1 MEQAFIPQNDL
12 ERQLL
17 AAQDGSLG
25 EEEFMHTLL
34 SAQVFMPIQDK
45 HGIGGLQTSKSAV
58 PLTLDS
64 GAGFDV
70 IVLFTSPER
79 AKGFVQDYPGYE
91 GGLLAEFTWVL
102 EKMGSGLGL
111 TLNPGWD
118 AGIDMEPETVQ
129 QLLAAGGEQ

>member
-1 MEQAFIPQNDL
+1 MEPNFIPQNDL
-12 ERQLL
+12 ERHLL
-17 AAQDGSLG
+17 AAQEGSLS

-34 SAQVFMPIQDK
+34 TAQVFMPIHDK

-70 IVLFTSPER
+70 IVLFTSPDR
-79 AKGFVQDYPGYE
+79 AKGFVGGYPGYE

-102 EKMGSGLGL
+102 EKMVSGLGL
-111 TLNPGWD
+111 TLNPGWE
-118 AGIDMEPETVQ
+118 AGLDMEPDTVQ
-129 QLLAAGGEQ
+129 QLQAAGGEQ